1 MWCRA
6 ELQGKRVGLTLL
18 WGGAEPWVRMS
29 RLGLQ
34 GFRVEHFGYKAEPFV
49 ESARIPWSAGLISL
63 GCRVE
68 SLGVQG

>member
-1 MWCRA
+1 
-6 ELQGKRVGLTLL
+6 
-18 WGGAEPWVRMS
+18 MS

-34 GFRVEHFGYKAEPFV
+34 GFGVEHFGYKAEPFV
-49 ESARIPWSAGLISL
+49 ESARIPWSTGLISL